1 MVNHL
6 STIQD
11 NQKRRVDDMSER
23 QLKKIGKVGHFFTK
37 IGVAVIELSGTL
49 TVGDRIVF
57 QGSTTDFEQTVSS
70 MQIEHTN
77 MPSSQAGQ
85 SIGLKV
91 ANRVREGDAV
101 YKVIQ
106 A

>member
-1 MVNHL
+1 VYGL
-6 STIQD
+6 
-11 NQKRRVDDMSER
+11 SER
-23 QLKKIGKVGHFFTK
+23 QLRKVGKVTHFFTN
-37 IGVAVIELSGTL
+37 IGVAVVELSGTMA
-49 TVGDRIVF
+49 VGDKILF

-70 MQIEHTN
+70 MQIEHKSLTTA
-77 MPSSQAGQ
+77 QAGQ

-91 ANRVREGDAV
+91 TGRVREGDVV